1 MSKPTGPDPL
11 MPLGVFPEWMVKR
24 EPPYCPSLHA
34 CISNMTHQGYTLMP
48 DAEADL
54 TLRVAHLERRFRI
67 AFVAAAV
74 SSAFGVLAI
83 FGAVVNRAVAATAAK
98 PDSQV
103 LDVLRVRELNVVDK
117 NGVTRV
123 KIGSPLPTAVV
134 NGQQNKTRG
143 GRPEDTMSGMLLFD
157 AEGVERSGYATVDHG
172 YSNVLLTLDDKNKQ
186 HAMFIAEPTGAT
198 TLRLFNADTKD
209 RVDVA
214 VDKDGPSISMVRRG
228 KEIYRF
234 PSD

>member
-1 MSKPTGPDPL
+1 MNS
-11 MPLGVFPEWMVKR
+11 
-24 EPPYCPSLHA
+24 
-34 CISNMTHQGYTLMP
+34 
-48 DAEADL
+48 ADSDL
-54 TLRVAHLERRFRI
+54 DRRIARLERKYRL
-67 AFVAAAV
+67 AFITAAI
-74 SSAFGVLAI
+74 SSACGMLAI
-83 FGAVVNRAVAATAAK
+83 AGAVGSRAVAAPTAQAEPK
-98 PDSQV
+98 V
-103 LDVLRVRELNVVDK
+103 IDVLRVRELNVVDN

-123 KIGSPLPTAVV
+123 KIGAPLPHAVV
-134 NGQQNKTRG
+134 NGKQNKTRG
-143 GRPEDTMSGMLLFD
+143 GRPEDTMSGILLFD
-157 AEGVERSGYATVDHG
+157 AEGAERSGYATVDHG

-214 VDKDGPSISMVRRG
+214 ISKEGPSISMIRRG

>member
-1 MSKPTGPDPL
+1 MAL
-11 MPLGVFPEWMVKR
+11 HFIYRGVLCGQYSRRMT
-24 EPPYCPSLHA
+24 
-34 CISNMTHQGYTLMP
+34 NMN
-48 DAEADL
+48 AADHDMDRRIARL
-54 TLRVAHLERRFRI
+54 ERKYRVAI
-67 AFVAAAV
+67 ITAAI
-74 SSAFGVLAI
+74 SSACGILAVV
-83 FGAVVNRAVAATAAK
+83 GAVGSSAVAATTAQADPK
-98 PDSQV
+98 V
-103 LDVLRVRELNVVDK
+103 INVLRVRELNVVDN

-123 KIGSPLPTAVV
+123 KIGAPLAHAVV
-134 NGQQNKTRG
+134 NGKQNKSRG
-143 GRPEDTMSGMLLFD
+143 GQPEDTMSGMLLFD

-214 VDKDGPSISMVRRG
+214 IDKDGPSISMIRRG

-234 PSD
+234 PSA

>member
-1 MSKPTGPDPL
+1 
-11 MPLGVFPEWMVKR
+11 
-24 EPPYCPSLHA
+24 
-34 CISNMTHQGYTLMP
+34 MP
-48 DAEADL
+48 DADAHL
-54 TLRVAHLERRFRI
+54 ILRVARLERTLRI
-67 AFVAAAV
+67 ALVVAAIGA
-74 SSAFGVLAI
+74 AFGILAMA
-83 FGAVVNRAVAATAAK
+83 GAVGNRADAATATT
-98 PDSQV
+98 PPPQV
-103 LDVLRVRELNVVDK
+103 MDVLRVRELNVVDG

-123 KIGSPLPTAVV
+123 KLGAPLPHAVV
-134 NGQQNKTRG
+134 DGQLNKTRG

-172 YSNVLLTLDDKNKQ
+172 YSNVLLTLDDKHRQ

-214 VDKDGPSISMVRRG
+214 VAKDGPSISMIRRG

>member
-1 MSKPTGPDPL
+1 MN
-11 MPLGVFPEWMVKR
+11 
-24 EPPYCPSLHA
+24 A
-34 CISNMTHQGYTLMP
+34 
-48 DAEADL
+48 ADHDMDRRIARIERKY
-54 TLRVAHLERRFRI
+54 RVAI
-67 AFVAAAV
+67 ITAAI
-74 SSAFGVLAI
+74 SSACGILAVV
-83 FGAVVNRAVAATAAK
+83 GAVGSSAVAATTAQ
-98 PDSQV
+98 PDPKV
-103 LDVLRVRELNVVDK
+103 IDVLRVRELNVVDN

-123 KIGSPLPTAVV
+123 KIGAPLAHAVV
-134 NGQQNKTRG
+134 NGRQNKTRG
-143 GRPEDTMSGMLLFD
+143 GQPEDTMSGMLLFD

-214 VDKDGPSISMVRRG
+214 IDKDGPSISMIRRG

>member
-1 MSKPTGPDPL
+1 M
-11 MPLGVFPEWMVKR
+11 
-24 EPPYCPSLHA
+24 
-34 CISNMTHQGYTLMP
+34 
-48 DAEADL
+48 DAADL
-54 TLRVAHLERRFRI
+54 DRRLARLERKYRVA
-67 AFVAAAV
+67 VMTAAI
-74 SSAFGVLAI
+74 SSVCGILAI
-83 FGAVVNRAVAATAAK
+83 VGAVESRAVAETPAPPSSK
-98 PDSQV
+98 V

-123 KIGSPLPTAVV
+123 KIGAPLAPAVID
-134 NGQQNKTRG
+134 GRQYRSRG

-172 YSNVLLTLDDKNKQ
+172 YSNVLLTLDDKHKQ

-198 TLRLFNADTKD
+198 TLRLFNADTRD

-214 VDKDGPSISMVRRG
+214 IDKDGPSISMIRQG

-234 PSD
+234 PPE

>member
-1 MSKPTGPDPL
+1 MNS
-11 MPLGVFPEWMVKR
+11 
-24 EPPYCPSLHA
+24 
-34 CISNMTHQGYTLMP
+34 
-48 DAEADL
+48 ADSDL
-54 TLRVAHLERRFRI
+54 DRRIARLERKYRVAFI
-67 AFVAAAV
+67 TAAI
-74 SSAFGVLAI
+74 SSACGILAI
-83 FGAVVNRAVAATAAK
+83 AGAVGSRAVAAPTAQPEPK
-98 PDSQV
+98 V
-103 LDVLRVRELNVVDK
+103 MDVLRVRELNVVDN

-123 KIGSPLPTAVV
+123 RIGAPLPHAVV
-134 NGQQNKTRG
+134 NGKQNKTRG
-143 GRPEDTMSGMLLFD
+143 GRPEDTMSGILLFD

-214 VDKDGPSISMVRRG
+214 ISKDGPSISMIRRG
-228 KEIYRF
+228 REIYRF

>member
-1 MSKPTGPDPL
+1 MNS
-11 MPLGVFPEWMVKR
+11 
-24 EPPYCPSLHA
+24 
-34 CISNMTHQGYTLMP
+34 
-48 DAEADL
+48 ADSDL
-54 TLRVAHLERRFRI
+54 DRRIARLERKYRVAFI
-67 AFVAAAV
+67 TAAI
-74 SSAFGVLAI
+74 SSACGILAI
-83 FGAVVNRAVAATAAK
+83 AGAVGSRAVAAPTAQPEPK
-98 PDSQV
+98 V
-103 LDVLRVRELNVVDK
+103 MDVLRVRELNVVDN

-123 KIGSPLPTAVV
+123 RIGGPLPHAVV
-134 NGQQNKTRG
+134 NGKQNKTRG
-143 GRPEDTMSGMLLFD
+143 GRPEDTMSGILLFD

-214 VDKDGPSISMVRRG
+214 ISKDGPSISMIRRG
-228 KEIYRF
+228 REIYRF